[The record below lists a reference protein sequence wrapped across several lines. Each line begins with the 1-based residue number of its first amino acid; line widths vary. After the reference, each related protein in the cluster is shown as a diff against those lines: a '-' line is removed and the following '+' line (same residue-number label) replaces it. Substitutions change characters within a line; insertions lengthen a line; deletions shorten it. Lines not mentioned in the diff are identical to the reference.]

1 MILLQL
7 ACNTLLF
14 CMERKEIQSHQKST
28 SLIQPAGRVLIQT
41 QVLFIWTW
49 WLLMSEHLSTRV
61 ELIVI

>member
-7 ACNTLLF
+7 ACKTLLF
-14 CMERKEIQSHQKST
+14 CMERKEIQSHQKSA

-49 WLLMSEHLSTRV
+49 WLLMSEHLSIRD